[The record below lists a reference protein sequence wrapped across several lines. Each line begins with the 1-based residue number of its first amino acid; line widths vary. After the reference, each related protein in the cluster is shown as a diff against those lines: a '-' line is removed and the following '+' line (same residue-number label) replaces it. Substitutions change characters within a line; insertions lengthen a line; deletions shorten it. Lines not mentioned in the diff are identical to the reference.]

1 MPGIAEPKLHDF
13 GSRVRLPGKR
23 FLHQFAERC
32 VEEDSVEVFQGNRF
46 PTGFEQVFGLPA
58 IKLVALVQ
66 RAEVALDGQG
76 AVDNGVLGTHVGLVE
91 IVDMLK

>member
-1 MPGIAEPKLHDF
+1 M
-13 GSRVRLPGKR
+13 
-23 FLHQFAERC
+23 
-32 VEEDSVEVFQGNRF
+32 EEDSVEVFQGNRF

-76 AVDNGVLGTHVGLVE
+76 AVGNGVLGTHVGLVE
-91 IVDMLK
+91 IVDMLKKRQLGWQQSWHSGSAHD